1 MLSLLENDLRRCAC
15 LLLKDLTKLRD
26 ELIREITVEEPTA
39 HDDLLVDLDFDL
51 ILQVVRD

>member
-15 LLLKDLTKLRD
+15 LLLKNLAELRD